1 MKRYIKLEK
10 VLILI
15 FTCFT
20 LLANAQNPPA
30 NFQNPILPGFSP
42 DPSICRVGDDYYLAT
57 SSFVWYPGIPVYH
70 SKDLVNWKLVGHGIT
85 RPSQLDFSRLKDK
98 NGIWAVTIRHH
109 NGLFYLIT
117 TCNDCGGNF
126 YITAKNP
133 AGPWSDPVWL
143 KDAPGIDPSLFW
155 DDDGKCYCTGNTWN
169 FKGTWPKQCAV
180 WMQELDLNQKKLIGE
195 QRMLTYGHAA
205 NATYTEAPHLY
216 KIDGKYLLII
226 AEGGTDKYHSISAHH
241 SNAVWGP
248 YIADKI
254 NPVLSHRQLG
264 DDYPIQAVGHGDLVQ
279 TQNGEW
285 WATVLGKRVVNKEVP
300 LSRETF
306 LCRVKFEEGT
316 PLFNPGYG
324 KVLSEQERPNLP
336 WSPVQP
342 EADRDAFDSDSLALK
357 WHFIR
362 TPYKK
367 FFSLKN
373 GHLELATSPEVVDSL
388 VNPAMIVQKIKHHQ
402 FSATT
407 KVSFKTSG
415 DNEQAGL
422 IIYRTNDNYFTL
434 MKDKSNIL
442 LIKKYNGKKELI
454 AKVPYTK
461 SEVYLKATAN
471 KLDIDFSFGDSIEN
485 LSKIGPT
492 ESLVVISESNLNK
505 FNGPGIG
512 VYASSNGKK
521 SSNKAIFDWFEYK
534 QH

>member
-1 MKRYIKLEK
+1 MKRYSTLKK
-10 VLILI
+10 ALILVL
-15 FTCFT
+15 TC
-20 LLANAQNPPA
+20 LSILAKAQNSPV

-70 SKDLVNWKLVGHGIT
+70 SKDLVNWKLIGHGIS
-85 RPSQLDFSRLKDK
+85 RPSQLDFSRMKDK

-155 DDDGKCYCTGNTWN
+155 DDDGKCYYTGNTWH
-169 FKGTWPKQCAV
+169 FKGSWPKQCAI
-180 WMQELDLNQKKLIGE
+180 WMQELDLNQKKLVGE
-195 QRMLTYGHAA
+195 RKMLTYGHAA

-216 KIDGKYLLII
+216 KIDGKYLLIV
-226 AEGGTDKYHSISAHH
+226 AEGGTDKYHAVSAHH
-241 SNAVWGP
+241 SDSVWGP
-248 YIADKI
+248 FIPDKI

-264 DDYPIQAVGHGDLVQ
+264 EDYPIQAVGHGDLVQ

-285 WATVLGKRVVNKEVP
+285 WAIVLGKRVVNGEVP

-306 LCRVKFEEGT
+306 LCKVKFEEGT
-316 PLFNPGYG
+316 PLFNPDHG
-324 KVLSEQERPNLP
+324 KVLSTQERPNLP
-336 WSPVQP
+336 WSPFEP
-342 EADRDAFDSDSLALK
+342 EVNRDQFDTDSLALK

-362 TPYKK
+362 TPFKK
-367 FFSLKN
+367 FFNFKN
-373 GHLELATSPEVVDSL
+373 GRLELSTSPEVVDSL

-402 FSATT
+402 FSALT
-407 KVSFKTSG
+407 KMSFKTSKE
-415 DNEQAGL
+415 NEQAGL

-434 MKDKSNIL
+434 MKNKSTIIL
-442 LIKKYNGKKELI
+442 VRKYNGKKEII
-454 AKVPYTK
+454 ATAPYTK
-461 SEVYLKATAN
+461 QSVFFKVVAN
-471 KLDIDFSFGDSIEN
+471 NLDVNFSFGESIEN
-485 LSKIGPT
+485 MNKIGAT
-492 ESLVVISESNLNK
+492 QSLVVISESSLNK

-512 VYASSNGKK
+512 MYATSNGKK
-521 SSNKAIFDWFEYK
+521 SMGRVSFDWFEYK
-534 QH
+534 EN